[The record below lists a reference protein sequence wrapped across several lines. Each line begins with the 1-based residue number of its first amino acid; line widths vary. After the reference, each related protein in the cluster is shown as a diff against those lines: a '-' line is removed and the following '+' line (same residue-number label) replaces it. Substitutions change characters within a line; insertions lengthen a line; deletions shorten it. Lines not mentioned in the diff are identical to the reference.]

1 MAEFNEQLVLTD
13 PADLD
18 VLPCVDASDQRRLKQ
33 LTLGTLKQA
42 IGGGGSAP
50 SNQPPNP
57 TTATAWSQPDPDG
70 GPSIEWVW
78 HPTVERWVSRA
89 PVKLGYFEKSK
100 YRSWYREGHEILTPE
115 LLFDSIVVGGYSRGD
130 FDPGERRDIEIHLV
144 DESNQ
149 GSLFF
154 TKQLE
159 GLEDEKGFRV
169 REPINLIKPLSDVL
183 YVIFNEEP
191 DNNPPKVER
200 AFVYLFLR
208 AIYDAGN

>member
-1 MAEFNEQLVLTD
+1 MTEFLNLPVVQAPQPTDQLLLVREQVPYRARVEQL
-13 PADLD
+13 P
-18 VLPCVDASDQRRLKQ
+18 Q
-33 LTLGTLKQA
+33 GN
-42 IGGGGSAP
+42 GGGDGSAP

-57 TTATAWSQPDPDG
+57 ATATAWSQPDPDG
-70 GPSIEWVW
+70 GPPIEWVW
-78 HPTVERWVSRA
+78 HPTVERWVSRS

-100 YRSWYREGHEILTPE
+100 YRSWYREGHEIMTPE
-115 LLFDSIVVGGYSRGD
+115 LLFDSIVVGGYSRDD

-169 REPINLIKPLSDVL
+169 RNSINLIK
-183 YVIFNEEP
+183 
-191 DNNPPKVER
+191 
-200 AFVYLFLR
+200 
-208 AIYDAGN
+208 